1 MKKYLILFA
10 GCTLLMAACS
20 DFLELDESVYQ
31 TTKYQFST
39 FDRVKQSATNVYSYV
54 QEGLLDVEG
63 TMIDA
68 ATDDAVYAWSTG
80 GIKRFYD
87 GSWNGTNL
95 IDDRWASLYS
105 AIAAANYFLDN
116 CPDDFPEAQYQDN
129 YKANLA
135 ELKNYPFEVRALRAY
150 FHFELLRRYN
160 RIVIGDR
167 SFTMQE
173 VNTLVPVS
181 YDDAAGWIVS
191 ECDAVIPSLPKT
203 YLGTEKGEVARVTK
217 GMAMALKARMLLYA
231 ASPLNNPGGDAARYL
246 EAAAAAKELID
257 AGIYKLVSEE
267 TTNNADAQGLIY
279 GKWCPVSSDFEAA
292 NFPVGFEGG
301 NSGVCPSQNL
311 AEAFDMAT
319 GEPFDWNDES
329 MRSRM
334 FVASARDPRF
344 ARTLIYN
351 GATFKG
357 QSVQSYVGGR
367 NGRPLDGATPTSYYL
382 RKHIVEATS
391 FVTGSEMSYQHIF
404 PFFRYAE
411 VLLNY
416 TEALAAATQ
425 NPDFTG
431 MKGEVEYTLSPRE
444 ALNAVRARYNM
455 PGITETDYAA
465 FVKRLRNER
474 RVELAFE
481 GHRFWDIRRW
491 KIGAETTKVYG
502 LTITPQNDGS
512 FSYVRSVIQQRGWD
526 DRMNYY
532 PIADAELFKNHNL
545 VQNDGWK

>member
-1 MKKYLILFA
+1 MKKYLILLA

-129 YKANLA
+129 YKTNLA

-231 ASPLNNPGGDAARYL
+231 ASPLNNPGGDAGRYL

-267 TTNNADAQGLIY
+267 TTNNADAQGLIF

-334 FVASARDPRF
+334 FIASARDPRF

-357 QSVQSYVGGR
+357 QP
-367 NGRPLDGATPTSYYL
+367 RP
-382 RKHIVEATS
+382 V
-391 FVTGSEMSYQHIF
+391 VC
-404 PFFRYAE
+404 
-411 VLLNY
+411 
-416 TEALAAATQ
+416 
-425 NPDFTG
+425 
-431 MKGEVEYTLSPRE
+431 
-444 ALNAVRARYNM
+444 
-455 PGITETDYAA
+455 
-465 FVKRLRNER
+465 R
-474 RVELAFE
+474 R
-481 GHRFWDIRRW
+481 
-491 KIGAETTKVYG
+491 
-502 LTITPQNDGS
+502 P
-512 FSYVRSVIQQRGWD
+512 
-526 DRMNYY
+526 
-532 PIADAELFKNHNL
+532 
-545 VQNDGWK
+545 

>member
-129 YKANLA
+129 YKTNLA

-231 ASPLNNPGGDAARYL
+231 ASPLNNPGGDAGRYL

-267 TTNNADAQGLIY
+267 TTNNADAQGLIF

-334 FVASARDPRF
+334 VVASARDPRF

-357 QSVQSYVGGR
+357 QPVQSYVGGR

-416 TEALAAATQ
+416 AEALAAATQ

-526 DRMNYY
+526 DRMNFY

>member
-1 MKKYLILFA
+1 M
-10 GCTLLMAACS
+10 
-20 DFLELDESVYQ
+20 
-31 TTKYQFST
+31 
-39 FDRVKQSATNVYSYV
+39 
-54 QEGLLDVEG
+54 
-63 TMIDA
+63 
-68 ATDDAVYAWSTG
+68 
-80 GIKRFYD
+80 
-87 GSWNGTNL
+87 
-95 IDDRWASLYS
+95 
-105 AIAAANYFLDN
+105 
-116 CPDDFPEAQYQDN
+116 
-129 YKANLA
+129 
-135 ELKNYPFEVRALRAY
+135 
-150 FHFELLRRYN
+150 
-160 RIVIGDR
+160 IGDR

-181 YDDAAGWIVS
+181 YDDASGWIVS

-203 YLGTEKGEVARVTK
+203 DLGTEKGEVARVTK
-217 GMAMALKARMLLYA
+217 GMAMALKARVLLYA

-267 TTNNADAQGLIY
+267 TTNNADAQGLIF

-357 QSVQSYVGGR
+357 QPVQSYVGGR

-416 TEALAAATQ
+416 AEALAAATQ

>member
-246 EAAAAAKELID
+246 EAAAAAQELID

-416 TEALAAATQ
+416 AEALAAATQ

>member
-129 YKANLA
+129 YKTNLA

-231 ASPLNNPGGDAARYL
+231 ASPLNNPGGDAGRYL
-246 EAAAAAKELID
+246 EAAAAAK
-257 AGIYKLVSEE
+257 EE
-267 TTNNADAQGLIY
+267 TTNNADAQGLIF

-357 QSVQSYVGGR
+357 QPVQSYVGGR

-416 TEALAAATQ
+416 AEALAAATQ

>member
-1 MKKYLILFA
+1 MKKYLILLA

-181 YDDAAGWIVS
+181 YDDASGWIVS

-217 GMAMALKARMLLYA
+217 GMAMALKARVLLYA

-267 TTNNADAQGLIY
+267 TTNNADAQGLIF

-416 TEALAAATQ
+416 AEALAAATQ

>member
-1 MKKYLILFA
+1 MKKYLILLA

-129 YKANLA
+129 YKTNLA

-181 YDDAAGWIVS
+181 YDDAYREIGRLEIAAHRAPLAEDQSLRIGIVRGFLA
-191 ECDAVIPSLPKT
+191 DKLVNT
-203 YLGTEKGEVARVTK
+203 
-217 GMAMALKARMLLYA
+217 
-231 ASPLNNPGGDAARYL
+231 
-246 EAAAAAKELID
+246 
-257 AGIYKLVSEE
+257 GIYELL
-267 TTNNADAQGLIY
+267 GR
-279 GKWCPVSSDFEAA
+279 GR
-292 NFPVGFEGG
+292 GFQVTACITAGVVERTGG
-301 NSGVCPSQNL
+301 
-311 AEAFDMAT
+311 
-319 GEPFDWNDES
+319 
-329 MRSRM
+329 
-334 FVASARDPRF
+334 
-344 ARTLIYN
+344 I
-351 GATFKG
+351 
-357 QSVQSYVGGR
+357 
-367 NGRPLDGATPTSYYL
+367 
-382 RKHIVEATS
+382 
-391 FVTGSEMSYQHIF
+391 
-404 PFFRYAE
+404 
-411 VLLNY
+411 
-416 TEALAAATQ
+416 
-425 NPDFTG
+425 
-431 MKGEVEYTLSPRE
+431 
-444 ALNAVRARYNM
+444 
-455 PGITETDYAA
+455 
-465 FVKRLRNER
+465 
-474 RVELAFE
+474 
-481 GHRFWDIRRW
+481 
-491 KIGAETTKVYG
+491 
-502 LTITPQNDGS
+502 
-512 FSYVRSVIQQRGWD
+512 
-526 DRMNYY
+526 
-532 PIADAELFKNHNL
+532 
-545 VQNDGWK
+545 

>member
-1 MKKYLILFA
+1 M
-10 GCTLLMAACS
+10 
-20 DFLELDESVYQ
+20 
-31 TTKYQFST
+31 
-39 FDRVKQSATNVYSYV
+39 
-54 QEGLLDVEG
+54 
-63 TMIDA
+63 
-68 ATDDAVYAWSTG
+68 
-80 GIKRFYD
+80 
-87 GSWNGTNL
+87 
-95 IDDRWASLYS
+95 
-105 AIAAANYFLDN
+105 
-116 CPDDFPEAQYQDN
+116 
-129 YKANLA
+129 
-135 ELKNYPFEVRALRAY
+135 RARRAY

-231 ASPLNNPGGDAARYL
+231 ASPLNNPGGDAGRYL

-267 TTNNADAQGLIY
+267 TTNNADAQGLIF

-357 QSVQSYVGGR
+357 QPVQSYVGGR

-416 TEALAAATQ
+416 AEALAAATQ

-481 GHRFWDIRRW
+481 GASFLGHPPLEDRCRNDEGLWAYDYPAERWLVQLCAVGDPAARLGRQDEFLSDCGCRAFQKSQPRPKRRLEIVKPIKIRYDEKQDLGDIRVCGDLLFGILRR
-491 KIGAETTKVYG
+491 GRYVCLQSRLQHSGRVY
-502 LTITPQNDGS
+502 S
-512 FSYVRSVIQQRGWD
+512 
-526 DRMNYY
+526 
-532 PIADAELFKNHNL
+532 
-545 VQNDGWK
+545 

>member
-1 MKKYLILFA
+1 
-10 GCTLLMAACS
+10 
-20 DFLELDESVYQ
+20 
-31 TTKYQFST
+31 
-39 FDRVKQSATNVYSYV
+39 
-54 QEGLLDVEG
+54 
-63 TMIDA
+63 
-68 ATDDAVYAWSTG
+68 
-80 GIKRFYD
+80 
-87 GSWNGTNL
+87 
-95 IDDRWASLYS
+95 
-105 AIAAANYFLDN
+105 
-116 CPDDFPEAQYQDN
+116 
-129 YKANLA
+129 
-135 ELKNYPFEVRALRAY
+135 
-150 FHFELLRRYN
+150 
-160 RIVIGDR
+160 
-167 SFTMQE
+167 
-173 VNTLVPVS
+173 
-181 YDDAAGWIVS
+181 
-191 ECDAVIPSLPKT
+191 
-203 YLGTEKGEVARVTK
+203 
-217 GMAMALKARMLLYA
+217 
-231 ASPLNNPGGDAARYL
+231 
-246 EAAAAAKELID
+246 
-257 AGIYKLVSEE
+257 
-267 TTNNADAQGLIY
+267 
-279 GKWCPVSSDFEAA
+279 
-292 NFPVGFEGG
+292 
-301 NSGVCPSQNL
+301 
-311 AEAFDMAT
+311 MAT

-357 QSVQSYVGGR
+357 QPVQSYVGGR

-416 TEALAAATQ
+416 AEALAAATQ

-491 KIGAETTKVYG
+491 KNDEGLWAYDYSAE
-502 LTITPQNDGS
+502 
-512 FSYVRSVIQQRGWD
+512 RW
-526 DRMNYY
+526 
-532 PIADAELFKNHNL
+532 L
-545 VQNDGWK
+545 VQLYAVGDPAARLGGQDEFLSDCGCRAFQKSQPRPKRRLEIVKPIKIRYDEKQDLGDIRVCGDLLFGILRRGRYVCLQSRLQHSGRVYS

>member
-129 YKANLA
+129 YKTNLA

-231 ASPLNNPGGDAARYL
+231 ASPLNNPGGDAGRYL
-246 EAAAAAKELID
+246 EAAAGAKELID

-267 TTNNADAQGLIY
+267 TTNNADAQGLIF

-344 ARTLIYN
+344 AKTLIYN

-357 QSVQSYVGGR
+357 QPVQSYVGVMAGR
-367 NGRPLDGATPTSYYL
+367 STVLHRL
-382 RKHIVEATS
+382 RT
-391 FVTGSEMSYQHIF
+391 T
-404 PFFRYAE
+404 YA
-411 VLLNY
+411 N
-416 TEALAAATQ
+416 
-425 NPDFTG
+425 
-431 MKGEVEYTLSPRE
+431 TLSR
-444 ALNAVRARYNM
+444 
-455 PGITETDYAA
+455 
-465 FVKRLRNER
+465 R
-474 RVELAFE
+474 RV
-481 GHRFWDIRRW
+481 
-491 KIGAETTKVYG
+491 
-502 LTITPQNDGS
+502 S
-512 FSYVRSVIQQRGWD
+512 
-526 DRMNYY
+526 
-532 PIADAELFKNHNL
+532 
-545 VQNDGWK
+545 

>member
-191 ECDAVIPSLPKT
+191 ECDAVIPTLPKT

-267 TTNNADAQGLIY
+267 TTNNADAQGLIF

-357 QSVQSYVGGR
+357 QSAQSYVGGR

-416 TEALAAATQ
+416 AEALAAATQ

-444 ALNAVRARYNM
+444 ALNAARARYNM